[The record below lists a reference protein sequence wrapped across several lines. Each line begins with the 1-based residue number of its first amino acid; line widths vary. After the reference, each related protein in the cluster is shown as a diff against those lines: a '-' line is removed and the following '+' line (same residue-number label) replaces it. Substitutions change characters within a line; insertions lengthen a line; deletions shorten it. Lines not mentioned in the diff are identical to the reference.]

1 MEDFIN
7 TFKDKSRHHKK
18 LINFL
23 YPKLNEIQNGN
34 ILEFGVSDKGMST
47 QLFLEFS
54 KKKNCKLFS
63 IDNMNYS
70 SKFINDNWKFIHT
83 RDDNFDFIKKNIPKN
98 FKLIMLDTIHEADHV
113 EKILYSYYDLL
124 EKNCYF
130 FIDDISW
137 IPYLKN
143 SDKDKFYCE
152 INNYETFQRLLE
164 IYNNNRENLSIEFS
178 FDGTGMCRLKK
189 LNEKNLN
196 PLKRLKL
203 RKYSFKNLIRK
214 VLKR

>member
-7 TFKDKSRHHKK
+7 TFKDKSRHHQK

-23 YPKLNEIQNGN
+23 YPKLNQIQNGN
-34 ILEFGVSDKGMST
+34 ILEFGVSEKGMST

-54 KKKNCKLFS
+54 KKSNCKLFS
-63 IDNMNYS
+63 IDNVNYS
-70 SKFINDNWKFIHT
+70 SKFVNDNWKFFHT
-83 RDDNFDFIKKNIPKN
+83 RDDNFDFIKSNIPNK

-113 EKILYSYYDLL
+113 EKILYNYYSLL

-130 FIDDISW
+130 FIDDINW

-143 SDKDKFYCE
+143 SDKNKFYCE
-152 INNYETFQRLLE
+152 VNNYETFERLLE
-164 IYNNNRENLSIEFS
+164 IYNNNRENFSIEFS

-189 LNEKNLN
+189 LNEKNLK
-196 PLKRLKL
+196 PLKKIKL
-203 RKYSFKNLIRK
+203 RKYSSKNLIRK
-214 VLKR
+214 LLKR